1 MIEFNINKIKKQA
14 LGISILESKRAI
26 TKPITKHA
34 ADKPNEK
41 AEYLEIDLYIK

>member
-1 MIEFNINKIKKQA
+1 MIEFNINKIKKQV

-34 ADKPNEK
+34 ADKPNEN
-41 AEYLEIDLYIK
+41 AGYLGMLLYIK